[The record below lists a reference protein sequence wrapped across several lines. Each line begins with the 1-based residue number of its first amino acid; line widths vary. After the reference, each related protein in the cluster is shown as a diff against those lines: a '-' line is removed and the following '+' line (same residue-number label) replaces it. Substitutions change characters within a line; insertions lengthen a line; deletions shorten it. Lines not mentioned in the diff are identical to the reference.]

1 MNGDL
6 HDDHHQEEAEQAQN
20 QVCDDARQRNLQ
32 IVAPAVSQVVRVDR
46 NRLGPAEAH
55 QKHAGEADGVDVA
68 QRVQAD
74 AAHEPR
80 RGVAAA
86 VGDVGVRGFVR
97 AQRQQDAGQAEQK
110 TDQRRAGIV

>member
-1 MNGDL
+1 MGVER
-6 HDDHHQEEAEQAQN
+6 QPAQI
-20 QVCDDARQRNLQ
+20 A
-32 IVAPAVSQVVRVDR
+32 
-46 NRLGPAEAH
+46 
-55 QKHAGEADGVDVA
+55 
-68 QRVQAD
+68 
-74 AAHEPR
+74 R